1 MLLNKH
7 WVSLKTAPVAIL
19 VNVSNTGYLHDWFK
33 KDSLFWD
40 LLTEILYICMETF
53 IKVFF
58 MLWFSLPYK
67 LSRIRRNSVQVNC
80 LSLNRYLLLKKW
92 RHWAISVKKKISH
105 NNYLKL
111 YLILTHHKTKLFVF
125 FLFSFCLK
133 ETGPFLFFTQ
143 RPKISSFMKL
153 Y

>member
-1 MLLNKH
+1 M
-7 WVSLKTAPVAIL
+7 SLIL
-19 VNVSNTGYLHDWFK
+19 VISMIDSKRVRFFEICLRKFFIFDWK
-33 KDSLFWD
+33 
-40 LLTEILYICMETF
+40 LLLKF
-53 IKVFF
+53 FSKVFL
-58 MLWFSLPYK
+58 MLWFTLPHK
-67 LSRIRRNSVQVNC
+67 LSRIRRNSFQVNC

>member
-1 MLLNKH
+1 M
-7 WVSLKTAPVAIL
+7 SLIL
-19 VNVSNTGYLHDWFK
+19 VISMI
-33 KDSLFWD
+33 DSKRIRSFEICLRKFFIFVWK
-40 LLTEILYICMETF
+40 LLLKF
-53 IKVFF
+53 FSKVFL

-125 FLFSFCLK
+125 FLFFILLK
-133 ETGPFLFFTQ
+133 GNGSILIFYTT
-143 RPKISSFMKL
+143 PKNKQFHEAILNFPG
-153 Y
+153 

>member
-1 MLLNKH
+1 M
-7 WVSLKTAPVAIL
+7 SLIL
-19 VNVSNTGYLHDWFK
+19 VISMI
-33 KDSLFWD
+33 DSKRVRFFEICLRKFFIFVWK
-40 LLTEILYICMETF
+40 LLLKF
-53 IKVFF
+53 FSKVFL

-67 LSRIRRNSVQVNC
+67 LSRIRRNSFQVNC

>member
-1 MLLNKH
+1 M
-7 WVSLKTAPVAIL
+7 SLIL
-19 VNVSNTGYLHDWFK
+19 VISMI
-33 KDSLFWD
+33 DSKRVRFFEICLRKFFIFVWK
-40 LLTEILYICMETF
+40 LLLKF
-53 IKVFF
+53 LAKFF
-58 MLWFSLPYK
+58 LCFWFSLPHK
-67 LSRIRRNSVQVNC
+67 LSRIRRNSFQVNC